1 MQVELVSPE
10 AVLFSGECSQVVTRT
25 VDGDIAFLDNHAPFI
40 GALDIGQTQLWATDG
55 VISLAINGGFVEV
68 SGNAVTILSDGAM
81 AAQEVDPSEAESD
94 LAIAEEALASDAD
107 DQDAANAKKW
117 AETRLRVAATV

>member
-40 GALDIGQTQLWATDG
+40 GALDIGQTQLWADDG
-55 VISLAINGGFVEV
+55 VVSLAINGGFVEV
-68 SGNAVTILSDGAM
+68 SGNAVTILSDGALV
-81 AAQEVDPSEAESD
+81 AQDIDVADAQSD
-94 LAIAEEALASDAD
+94 LQSAEQALAADSDDAD
-107 DQDAANAKKW
+107 AAATKKW
-117 AETRLRVAATV
+117 AETRIQVSEAG

>member
-1 MQVELVSPE
+1 
-10 AVLFSGECSQVVTRT
+10 
-25 VDGDIAFLDNHAPFI
+25 
-40 GALDIGQTQLWATDG
+40 
-55 VISLAINGGFVEV
+55 
-68 SGNAVTILSDGAM
+68 M

>member
-1 MQVELVSPE
+1 MHVELVSPE

-55 VISLAINGGFVEV
+55 VVSLAINGGFVEV
-68 SGNAVTILSDGAM
+68 SGNAVTILSDGALE
-81 AAQEVDPSEAESD
+81 AQDINSSEAESD
-94 LAIAEEALASDAD
+94 LVAAEDALASDAD
-107 DQDAANAKKW
+107 DADAANAKKW
-117 AETRLRVAATV
+117 AEIRIQVATGA

>member
-40 GALDIGQTQLWATDG
+40 GALDIGQPQLWADDG
-55 VISLAINGGFVEV
+55 VVSLAINGGFVEV
-68 SGNAVTILSDGAM
+68 SGNAVTILSDAAL
-81 AAQEVDPSEAESD
+81 AAQDIDVAAAQSD
-94 LAIAEEALASDAD
+94 LQAAEQALAADAD
-107 DQDAANAKKW
+107 DAEAAATKKW
-117 AETRLRVAATV
+117 AETRIQVSEAG

>member
-40 GALDIGQTQLWATDG
+40 GALDIGQTQLWAPDG